1 MLRLESY
8 IDFKTVSVFCTW
20 DVDQLD
26 GVVPPERAHTLVLLQ
41 VVLVDQL
48 LPLLHHLLH
57 LLLGNGCLGNRLP
70 TSRLVREPVLFLV
83 LASAVIHSF
92 TLGAA
97 GGGRLLANG
106 AKVR

>member
-1 MLRLESY
+1 MIS
-8 IDFKTVSVFCTW
+8 TW

-26 GVVPPERAHTLVLLQ
+26 GVVPPEGANALILLQ

-57 LLLGNGCLGNRLP
+57 LLLGNRCLGNSLP

-83 LASAVIHSF
+83 LASAVVHSF

-97 GGGRLLANG
+97 GRGRLLANG